1 MNHGPTRHHDRPE
14 ALRDAFR
21 AIADPVDAHLISV
34 DPTGDPT
41 DAEADADLAEGNLLD
56 AQYELDACDG
66 YVVLAYDPQTG
77 EVDAHGPFVGLHAID
92 TAETMRLDLDR
103 EELEDV
109 VVRVVRWHTG
119 DHSVRAA

>member
-1 MNHGPTRHHDRPE
+1 MNRGPSRHHDRPE
-14 ALRDAFR
+14 APRGTCR
-21 AIADPVDAHLISV
+21 AIADPVDAHLADSDPV
-34 DPTGDPT
+34 DPDLI
-41 DAEADADLAEGNLLD
+41 DANLID
-56 AQYELDACDG
+56 AQCELDACDG

-77 EVDAHGPFVGLHAID
+77 EVDAHGPFLGLRALD

>member
-1 MNHGPTRHHDRPE
+1 MNRGPSRHHDRPE
-14 ALRDAFR
+14 AARAYR
-21 AIADPVDAHLISV
+21 AIADPVVAHLTDTDTDPV
-34 DPTGDPT
+34 DP
-41 DAEADADLAEGNLLD
+41 DLAAANLID
-56 AQYELDACDG
+56 AQCELDACDG

-77 EVDAHGPFVGLHAID
+77 EVDAHGPFVGLHALD